1 VRRVGAHDMASSLAI
16 FGKIRKNSR
25 AVACHHDGSTS
36 RQAEKT
42 GLLVYMTY
50 RRRLDTAWIFLGMAQ
65 RRDVMEK
72 IPVLRS
78 GVA

>member
-1 VRRVGAHDMASSLAI
+1 
-16 FGKIRKNSR
+16 
-25 AVACHHDGSTS
+25 
-36 RQAEKT
+36 
-42 GLLVYMTY
+42 MTY